1 METKITELN
10 DQNFESF
17 IQSSKP
23 VLVDFW
29 ADWCGPCHMIT
40 PVLQQIA
47 VEKADTVTIAKL
59 NVDANPDITAS
70 YRVRALPTLM
80 LFKNGVIVDQVKGAL
95 PKAAI
100 EKWISE
106 ALREKELAQ

>member
-1 METKITELN
+1 METKINELN
-10 DQNFESF
+10 DQSFESF
-17 IQSSKP
+17 IQSPKP

-40 PVLQQIA
+40 PVLKQIA
-47 VEKADTVTIAKL
+47 TEKEDTLTVAKL
-59 NVDANPDITAS
+59 NVDINPETTAN

-80 LFKNGVIVDQVKGAL
+80 LFKNGVIIDQIKGAM

-100 EKWISE
+100 ENWISQ
-106 ALREKELAQ
+106 ALHRKAVL